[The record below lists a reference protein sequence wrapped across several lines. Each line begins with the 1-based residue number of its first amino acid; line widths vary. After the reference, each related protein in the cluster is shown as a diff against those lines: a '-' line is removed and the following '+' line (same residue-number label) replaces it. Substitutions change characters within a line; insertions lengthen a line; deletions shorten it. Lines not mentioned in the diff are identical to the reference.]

1 MMLQIKFGCVWPADL
16 RDIYESVDGRTPA
29 RPVYHKLTSGEI
41 KRKERKKR
49 TSMNVPL
56 ISPVDVKIL
65 IVILTLLFLVKSY
78 QIASVA

>member
-1 MMLQIKFGCVWPADL
+1 MKVWTDGHT
-16 RDIYESVDGRTPA
+16 DGRTPA
-29 RPVYHKLTSGEI
+29 RPVYYKLTSGEI

-49 TSMNVPL
+49 TSMNFPL

-65 IVILTLLFLVKSY
+65 IVIALLFLVKSY